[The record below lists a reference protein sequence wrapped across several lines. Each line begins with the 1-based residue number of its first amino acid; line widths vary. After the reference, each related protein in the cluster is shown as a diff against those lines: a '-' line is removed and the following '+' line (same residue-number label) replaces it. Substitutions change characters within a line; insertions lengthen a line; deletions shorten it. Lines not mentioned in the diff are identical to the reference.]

1 MRIRE
6 AIDQVVSRLGN
17 AYDQKD
23 MISWLDRLDRRVK
36 TLIIDT
42 HEGADAVV
50 FSGYDE
56 RTDQDTALLVAAPF
70 DEMYLRYLEA
80 QIYYADNEIERYNNA
95 IDIFNT
101 VWEEFRNWYN
111 REHMPLGCSWKF

>member
-56 RTDQDTALLVAAPF
+56 QTDPDTVLLVAAPF

-101 VWEEFRNWYN
+101 VWEEFGNWYN

>member
-56 RTDQDTALLVAAPF
+56 RTDQDTVLLVAAPF